1 MPISGR
7 NPRFQEQINLVR
19 PHLFVLNKMDLA
31 DASTND
37 AVKST
42 LMRDFGIKDVL
53 FISCKQTSSIK
64 YKV

>member
-1 MPISGR
+1 
-7 NPRFQEQINLVR
+7 VR

-31 DASTND
+31 DAGTND

-64 YKV
+64 HKV